1 MNFIVKGGP
10 VIIPI
15 LLGSIVGLAIVLERW
30 WFFHKISRFNIR
42 AFSERVFYYLKTG
55 DFNSALTFCDENRI
69 RSGIKYPLP
78 FIFKTGL
85 ERQALSPQEIEK
97 AMEGEGNN
105 QALEMERYLG
115 ALATIVG
122 IEPLMGF
129 LGTITGLIK
138 AFMSWEQAGANI
150 TVSALAAGIY
160 EAMITT
166 AAGLMIAI
174 PLYIVYNYFIAR
186 IKLITQEW
194 TDYSLRLVE
203 VIGEFKR
210 SGASQG

>member
-15 LLGSIVGLAIVLERW
+15 LLGSIVGLAIVLERL
-30 WFFHKISRFNIR
+30 WFLRKIKINAG
-42 AFSERVFYYLKTG
+42 AFSERIFYYVKTG
-55 DFNSALTFCDENRI
+55 DLQSSIAFCNENI
-69 RSGIKYPLP
+69 RYPMAR
-78 FIFKTGL
+78 IFKTGL

>member
-1 MNFIVKGGP
+1 M
-10 VIIPI
+10 IPI

-55 DFNSALTFCDENRI
+55 DFNSALTFCDENMI
-69 RSGIKYPLP
+69 RHGRFLFFWRWQIKYPLP

-138 AFMSWEQAGANI
+138 AFMSWEHAGANI

-166 AAGLMIAI
+166 AAGLIVAI

-203 VIGEFKR
+203 VIGELKR